1 MVGSWP
7 RPGWLIEELKR
18 KNDGEIPYDDFSRRA
33 DEAVLL
39 ALRSEEDAGLDV
51 VTDGEQRRDN
61 FYSFVADK
69 VAGIKLLSVSE
80 LIDYVEE
87 KAMYE
92 RVLRTLDVPA
102 FAIKSPVAVGEI
114 KQKKSLAVDE
124 LSFLRKNTNRRIK
137 IPLPGPFMLTRASWV
152 EPLSRD
158 AYRTREELAA
168 AYVKLLREE
177 IIQLRDAGASFVQ
190 LDEPTLTEVVYGDA
204 NTTTFMCTAILSKVD
219 PKEELSFATGLIND
233 VVKGI
238 TGIKI
243 GVHVCRGNWSR
254 RDDTLLTGDY
264 KPLLPYFQQMKV
276 DQLVLEFSTER
287 AGPLSVFDGAAD
299 GKEIGLGVVN
309 PRTDQVE
316 TTEQI
321 VAKAREAC
329 RYFDPSRIYL
339 NPDCG
344 FATFAEVPLNAAET
358 AQMKLASMAKAA
370 VQLRKEYT

>member
-7 RPGWLIEELKR
+7 RPNWLLEELKR
-18 KNDGEIPYDDFSRRA
+18 KNAGEIRYEEFSGKADD
-33 DEAVLL
+33 AVLL
-39 ALRSEEDAGLDV
+39 AVRSQEDAGLDV
-51 VTDGEQRRDN
+51 VTDGEQRRDS

-69 VAGIKLLSVSE
+69 VDGIKLLSVAE

-92 RVLRTLDVPA
+92 RILRTLDVPA

-114 KQKKSLAVDE
+114 KRRRPLAADE
-124 LSFLRKNTNRRIK
+124 LLFLRRHTKHRIK
-137 IPLPGPFMLTRASWV
+137 VPLPGPFMLTRASWV

-158 AYRTREELAA
+158 AYRTREELAK

-177 IIQLRDAGASFVQ
+177 IIELRDAGASFVQ
-190 LDEPTLTEVVYGDA
+190 LDEPTLTEVVYGEA
-204 NTTTFMCTAILSKVD
+204 NNTTFMCTAILSKVD
-219 PKEELSFATGLIND
+219 PKEELNFATELINE
-233 VVKGI
+233 VTKGI
-238 TGIKI
+238 SGIKI

-254 RDDTLLTGDY
+254 NDDTLLSGDY
-264 KPLLPYFQQMKV
+264 SPLIPYFQQMKV
-276 DQLVLEFSTER
+276 DQLVLEFATER
-287 AGPLSVFDGAAD
+287 AGSLSVFDGVAD

-316 TTEQI
+316 NTQQI
-321 VAKAREAC
+321 VAKAREAAK
-329 RYFDPSRIYL
+329 YFDPSRIYL

-358 AQMKLASMAKAA
+358 AQRKLSAMARAA
-370 VQLRKEYT
+370 VELRKEYA